1 MSVSTPS
8 RHSSERP
15 NGAPELQFKATIF
28 FQMESPRSSPKKPL
42 LILDQV
48 PMRTSPKH
56 TYIQMYID
64 IYIYTYI
71 LKFYIHLLRFLVWFS
86 IVSVVWLRWFVS
98 GFQKT
103 TGVTW
108 RLKPKTSSGQTTAST
123 SSDPPAES
131 SVESGAAPAR
141 KGQWWMLGI
150 WHFWMNCW
158 IYPTPRMQVA
168 NRGLGWDSLLKNIII
183 LMGPVAGWGL
193 DPRCLLVSWSICLI
207 LADFCT
213 SWNLFGKLFWID
225 VPGGF
230 RWV

>member
-1 MSVSTPS
+1 MIQFDQYFFKWVETTTWFFSRPKPCQFRRQTDMVLRGLTGPPS
-8 RHSSERP
+8 FNSKP
-15 NGAPELQFKATIF
+15 PQPFF
-28 FQMESPRSSPKKPL
+28 FQMESPRSSPQKPL

-48 PMRTSPKH
+48 PMQNPPKTYIH
-56 TYIQMYID
+56 TYTHTH

-71 LKFYIHLLRFLVWFS
+71 YIHIFKVLYTSPQILVWIS

-123 SSDPPAES
+123 SSNPPAES

-150 WHFWMNCW
+150 G
-158 IYPTPRMQVA
+158 ILDELLDLPRTQDA
-168 NRGLGWDSLLKNIII
+168 S
-183 LMGPVAGWGL
+183 
-193 DPRCLLVSWSICLI
+193 
-207 LADFCT
+207 
-213 SWNLFGKLFWID
+213 GK
-225 VPGGF
+225 
-230 RWV
+230 